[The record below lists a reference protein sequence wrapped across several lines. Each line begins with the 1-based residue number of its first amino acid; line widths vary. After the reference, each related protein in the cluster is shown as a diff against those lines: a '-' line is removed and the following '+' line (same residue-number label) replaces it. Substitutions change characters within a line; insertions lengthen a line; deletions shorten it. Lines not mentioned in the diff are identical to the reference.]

1 MGYYK
6 NAKKLDDE
14 QEFLKSIIY
23 NRYRQNSNYSK
34 IKNNME
40 FIIFLS
46 KLDKEILNLLIK
58 ANYVV
63 EENKIECL
71 LNKEIKGLH
80 NFVENKIIICT
91 ENAKRKTNYRNK
103 KNRPN
108 KDNFKTELAIRK
120 ALRHEA
126 THAIQKCNNNKIV
139 GDIKNLEGKLHQSK
153 RKSLEF
159 STSNF
164 SGTYEKEVEAYI
176 LEDKPKKVKN
186 MIKKY
191 CL

>member
-1 MGYYK
+1 
-6 NAKKLDDE
+6 
-14 QEFLKSIIY
+14 
-23 NRYRQNSNYSK
+23 
-34 IKNNME
+34 ME
-40 FIIFLS
+40 FIIFLR
-46 KLDKEILNLLIK
+46 KLDKEILELLIK
-58 ANYVV
+58 ANYIV
-63 EENKIECL
+63 EEKKIECL

-80 NFVENKIIICT
+80 NFKENKIIICT

-103 KNRPN
+103 KQHQK

-126 THAIQKCNNNKIV
+126 THAIQKCNNNKTV
-139 GDIKNLEGKLHQSK
+139 GNINNLEKKLHKSK
-153 RKSLEF
+153 RKALEF

-164 SGTYEKEVEAYI
+164 SGTYAKGVEAYI
-176 LEDKPKKVKN
+176 LEDKPKKVKK

>member
-1 MGYYK
+1 
-6 NAKKLDDE
+6 
-14 QEFLKSIIY
+14 
-23 NRYRQNSNYSK
+23 
-34 IKNNME
+34 ME

-46 KLDKEILNLLIK
+46 KLDKEILDLLIK
-58 ANYVV
+58 ANYLV
-63 EENKIECL
+63 EENNIECL

-91 ENAKRKTNYRNK
+91 ENAKRKTNYRNGEK
-103 KNRPN
+103 RPK
-108 KDNFKTELAIRK
+108 KDNFKTELAVRK

-126 THAIQKCNNNKIV
+126 AHAIQKCNNNKIA
-139 GDIKNLEGKLHQSK
+139 GDIKNLEGKLHKSK
-153 RKSLEF
+153 RRSLEF

>member
-23 NRYRQNSNYSK
+23 NRYRPDSNYSK

-58 ANYVV
+58 ANYEV

-71 LNKEIKGLH
+71 INKEIKGLH

-91 ENAKRKTNYRNK
+91 ENAKRKTNYRDK
-103 KNRPN
+103 KKRPN
-108 KDNFKTELAIRK
+108 KDNFKTNLAIRR

-126 THAIQKCNNNKIV
+126 THAIQKCNNNKTV
-139 GDIKNLEGKLHQSK
+139 EDIKNLEGKLHQSK
-153 RKSLEF
+153 RRSIEF

-164 SGTYEKEVEAYI
+164 SGTYAKVVEAYV
-176 LEDKPKKVKN
+176 LEDKPKQVKE

>member
-1 MGYYK
+1 
-6 NAKKLDDE
+6 
-14 QEFLKSIIY
+14 
-23 NRYRQNSNYSK
+23 
-34 IKNNME
+34 ME

-46 KLDKEILNLLIK
+46 KLDKEILNLLIQ
-58 ANYVV
+58 ANYIV

-71 LNKEIKGLH
+71 INKEIKGLH

-91 ENAKRKTNYRNK
+91 ENAKRKTNYRDRK
-103 KNRPN
+103 QRQD
-108 KDNFKTELAIRK
+108 KDNFKTKLAIRK

-153 RKSLEF
+153 KRSLEF
-159 STSNF
+159 SVSNF
-164 SGTYEKEVEAYI
+164 SGTYAKEVEAYI

>member
-1 MGYYK
+1 
-6 NAKKLDDE
+6 
-14 QEFLKSIIY
+14 
-23 NRYRQNSNYSK
+23 
-34 IKNNME
+34 ME

-46 KLDKEILNLLIK
+46 KLDKEILDLLIK
-58 ANYVV
+58 ANYIV

-126 THAIQKCNNNKIV
+126 THAIQKCNNNKTV
-139 GDIKNLEGKLHQSK
+139 DNIKNIEAKLHKSK
-153 RKSLEF
+153 RKALEF

-176 LEDKPKKVKN
+176 LENKPKKVIN
-186 MIKKY
+186 MLKKY

>member
-1 MGYYK
+1 
-6 NAKKLDDE
+6 
-14 QEFLKSIIY
+14 
-23 NRYRQNSNYSK
+23 
-34 IKNNME
+34 ME

-58 ANYVV
+58 ANYIV

-103 KNRPN
+103 KVKPN
-108 KDNFKTELAIRK
+108 KDNFKTERAIRK

-126 THAIQKCNNNKIV
+126 THLIQKCNNNKII
-139 GDIKNLEGKLHQSK
+139 GDIKKLESKLHQGK
-153 RKSLEF
+153 KKALMF

-164 SGTYEKEVEAYI
+164 SGTYTKEVEAYV
-176 LEDKPKKVKN
+176 LEDNPKKVRN
-186 MIKKY
+186 LIKKY

>member
-1 MGYYK
+1 
-6 NAKKLDDE
+6 
-14 QEFLKSIIY
+14 
-23 NRYRQNSNYSK
+23 
-34 IKNNME
+34 ME

-46 KLDKEILNLLIK
+46 KLDKEILDLLIK
-58 ANYVV
+58 AKYIV
-63 EENKIECL
+63 EENKMECL

-80 NFVENKIIICT
+80 NFEKNKIIICT

-103 KNRPN
+103 KQNPN

-126 THAIQKCNNNKIV
+126 THAIQKCNNNKTV
-139 GDIKNLEGKLHQSK
+139 GDIKFLENKLHQNKKKALSI
-153 RKSLEF
+153 
-159 STSNF
+159 STNNF
-164 SGTYEKEVEAYI
+164 SGTYAKEVEAYI
-176 LEDKPKKVKN
+176 LEDKPKKVKR

>member
-1 MGYYK
+1 
-6 NAKKLDDE
+6 
-14 QEFLKSIIY
+14 
-23 NRYRQNSNYSK
+23 
-34 IKNNME
+34 ME

-46 KLDKEILNLLIK
+46 KLDKEILDLLIK
-58 ANYVV
+58 ANYIV

-80 NFVENKIIICT
+80 NFEENKIIICT
-91 ENAKRKTNYRNK
+91 ENAKRKTNYRVTKQKNK
-103 KNRPN
+103 E
-108 KDNFKTELAIRK
+108 NFKTELAIRK

-126 THAIQKCNNNKIV
+126 AHAIQKCNNNKTV
-139 GDIKNLEGKLHQSK
+139 GDIKVLENKLHQSK
-153 RKSLEF
+153 RRALDF

-164 SGTYEKEVEAYI
+164 AGTYAKEVEAYI
-176 LEDKPKKVKN
+176 LEDKPKKVKK

>member
-1 MGYYK
+1 
-6 NAKKLDDE
+6 
-14 QEFLKSIIY
+14 
-23 NRYRQNSNYSK
+23 
-34 IKNNME
+34 ME

-46 KLDKEILNLLIK
+46 KLDKEILDLLIK

-91 ENAKRKTNYRNK
+91 ENAKRKTNYRNEK
-103 KNRPN
+103 KGPK
-108 KDNFKTELAIRK
+108 KDNFKTELAVRR

-126 THAIQKCNNNKIV
+126 THAIQKCNKNKIV
-139 GDIKNLEGKLHQSK
+139 GDVKILESKLHPTK
-153 RKSLEF
+153 RKALEF
-159 STSNF
+159 STLNF
-164 SGTYEKEVEAYI
+164 SGTYAKEVEAYI

-186 MIKKY
+186 LIKKY

>member
-1 MGYYK
+1 
-6 NAKKLDDE
+6 
-14 QEFLKSIIY
+14 
-23 NRYRQNSNYSK
+23 
-34 IKNNME
+34 ME
-40 FIIFLS
+40 FILFLS

-63 EENKIECL
+63 EENKIECI

-91 ENAKRKTNYRNK
+91 ENAKRKTNYKNEK
-103 KNRPN
+103 KRPN
-108 KDNFKTELAIRK
+108 KDKDNFKTELAVRK

-126 THAIQKCNNNKIV
+126 THAIQKCNNNKTV
-139 GDIKNLEGKLHQSK
+139 GDIKKLEGKLHQSK
-153 RKSLEF
+153 RSSLEF

-164 SGTYEKEVEAYI
+164 SGNYAKEVEAYI

>member
-1 MGYYK
+1 
-6 NAKKLDDE
+6 
-14 QEFLKSIIY
+14 
-23 NRYRQNSNYSK
+23 
-34 IKNNME
+34 ME

-46 KLDKEILNLLIK
+46 KLDKEILDLLIK
-58 ANYVV
+58 ANYEV

-80 NFVENKIIICT
+80 NFVEKKIIICT
-91 ENAKRKTNYRNK
+91 ENAKRKTNYINEK
-103 KNRPN
+103 LRPN
-108 KDNFKTELAIRK
+108 KENFKTKLAIRK

-126 THAIQKCNNNKIV
+126 THAIQKCNNNKII
-139 GDIKNLEGKLHQSK
+139 GDIKNLEAKLHRSK
-153 RKSLEF
+153 RRSLEF

-164 SGTYEKEVEAYI
+164 SGTYTKEVEAYI

-186 MIKKY
+186 MLRKY

>member
-23 NRYRQNSNYSK
+23 NRYRPDSNYSK

-46 KLDKEILNLLIK
+46 KLDKEILDLLIK
-58 ANYVV
+58 ANYIV

-71 LNKEIKGLH
+71 ISKEIKGLH
-80 NFVENKIIICT
+80 KFEENKIIICT
-91 ENAKRKTNYRNK
+91 ENAKKKTNYRNK
-103 KNRPN
+103 KQQPN
-108 KDNFKTELAIRK
+108 KDNFKTELAVRK
-120 ALRHEA
+120 ALRDEA
-126 THAIQKCNNNKIV
+126 AHAIQKCNDNEII
-139 GDIKNLEGKLHQSK
+139 GDIKKLESKLHKNK
-153 RKSLEF
+153 RKALDF

-164 SGTYEKEVEAYI
+164 SGTYAKEVEAYV
-176 LEDKPKKVKN
+176 LEDKPKKVKDF
-186 MIKKY
+186 IKKY

>member
-1 MGYYK
+1 
-6 NAKKLDDE
+6 
-14 QEFLKSIIY
+14 
-23 NRYRQNSNYSK
+23 
-34 IKNNME
+34 ME

-58 ANYVV
+58 ANYTV

-80 NFVENKIIICT
+80 NFKENKIIICT

-103 KNRPN
+103 KQQPN

-126 THAIQKCNNNKIV
+126 THAIQKCNNNKTV

-153 RKSLEF
+153 KKSLEF

-164 SGTYEKEVEAYI
+164 SGTYAKEVEAYI
-176 LEDKPKKVKN
+176 LEDKPKKVKD